1 MWNVWHLQL
10 QDTALA
16 ALNGVPPFPLPH
28 NADAISAHSFC
39 RLALSVRYLPC
50 PRHTYGSDFFIALH
64 SEQEIYF
71 HQLPPFDLTPKGR
84 ADLSPK
90 GTRRLT
96 FSAALATAD
105 RCTSVRASIRSAPGA
120 GDCGFSLTYTPT
132 RHRTRYIPSVS
143 LRRPVCEPLTL
154 SRKLL
159 PTSRSDTSLCS
170 NFSCAV
176 CSIRSPLRA

>member
-96 FSAALATAD
+96 FSAALSTGK
-105 RCTSVRASIRSAPGA
+105 RLHFSTSKCPVGSRSRRLRLLPDPYA
-120 GDCGFSLTYTPT
+120 YTTPN
-132 RHRTRYIPSVS
+132 S
-143 LRRPVCEPLTL
+143 LRSFGIAP
-154 SRKLL
+154 
-159 PTSRSDTSLCS
+159 
-170 NFSCAV
+170 
-176 CSIRSPLRA
+176 SPCL